1 MSAFTHEV
9 PGGAAWSLVLRRHQR
24 LTLSALDDDA
34 NVSMLIYS
42 AEDRLE
48 RLNVPDTLKA
58 QMSACVRAPLVL
70 MSDMGRALCSVTG
83 SSLPWH
89 DAITGHS
96 LDRDLVR
103 FGKSDYAID
112 RNAWRRSARSG
123 LLDELW
129 KHGLDRRDLHATVN
143 WFTKVVPGD
152 DERGTLSYVPG
163 HAGSGDW
170 VELRAEQDVLIVFST
185 SPHPMNPDPIWQP
198 SGVRASTAESEAP
211 AADDP
216 ARVYRDES
224 ARALA
229 MSERSAA

>member
-1 MSAFTHEV
+1 
-9 PGGAAWSLVLRRHQR
+9 
-24 LTLSALDDDA
+24 
-34 NVSMLIYS
+34 
-42 AEDRLE
+42 
-48 RLNVPDTLKA
+48 
-58 QMSACVRAPLVL
+58 MSACVRAALVL

-96 LDRDLVR
+96 HDRDLVR

-163 HAGSGDW
+163 HAGSGHW

-185 SPHPMNPDPIWQP
+185 SPPPLHP
-198 SGVRASTAESEAP
+198 
-211 AADDP
+211 
-216 ARVYRDES
+216 
-224 ARALA
+224 L
-229 MSERSAA
+229 